1 MIIIELHDEGIECP
15 NSSMK
20 LNISLITVT
29 MDTILVRVGEIT
41 PIIAIGT
48 VHHNCS
54 RHVLTPKWYHYNI
67 YGLHF
72 NTDRI
77 DRNK

>member
-1 MIIIELHDEGIECP
+1 MMSGLNVP
-15 NSSMK
+15 NGSVK

-29 MDTILVRVGEIT
+29 MDTILVRVVEIT

-48 VHHNCS
+48 VHYNCS
-54 RHVLTPKWYHYNI
+54 RHVLTLKWYHYNI

-72 NTDRI
+72 NTDTI

>member
-1 MIIIELHDEGIECP
+1 MRGLNVP
-15 NSSMK
+15 NGSVK
-20 LNISLITVT
+20 LNIPLITVT
-29 MDTILVRVGEIT
+29 MDTILVRVVEIT

-48 VHHNCS
+48 VLHNCS
-54 RHVLTPKWYHYNI
+54 RQVLTLKWYHYNI

-72 NTDRI
+72 NTDTI